1 MERELQEKESLEI
14 TLNGDTIA
22 VEKFNVDKA
31 LGRLDSL
38 INKINQVKLKVVH
51 LTEVEAEIKVS
62 NEANTD
68 ANASN
73 KDSIIKELE
82 DDRDKFYND
91 TALLSEE
98 IATELEQILLLI
110 DFYYDELLFE
120 VCESD

>member
-31 LGRLDSL
+31 LGRLSSL
-38 INKINQVKLKVVH
+38 INTINQVKLKVVH
-51 LTEVEAEIKVS
+51 LSEVEAEIKAN
-62 NEANTD
+62 NEANT
-68 ANASN
+68 SN
-73 KDSIIKELE
+73 KDSIIEELE
-82 DDRDKFYND
+82 KDRDKFYID

-98 IATELEQILLLI
+98 IATELEQVFLLI

-120 VCESD
+120 VGGK

>member
-38 INKINQVKLKVVH
+38 INTINQVKLKVSC
-51 LTEVEAEIKVS
+51 LSEVEAEIK
-62 NEANTD
+62 ANT
-68 ANASN
+68 SN
-73 KDSIIKELE
+73 KDSIIEELE
-82 DDRDKFYND
+82 EDRDKFYID
-91 TALLSEE
+91 TAVLSEE
-98 IATELEQILLLI
+98 IATELEQIFLLI

-120 VCESD
+120 VGK